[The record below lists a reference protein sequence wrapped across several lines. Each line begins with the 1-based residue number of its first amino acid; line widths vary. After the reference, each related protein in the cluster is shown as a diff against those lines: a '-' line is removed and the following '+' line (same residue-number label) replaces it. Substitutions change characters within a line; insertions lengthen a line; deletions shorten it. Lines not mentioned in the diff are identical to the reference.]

1 VRHNA
6 QHFKKAFVDF
16 HDFLFST
23 KAVVLSD
30 ILSKKY
36 TRFFRFKEKIGL

>member
-1 VRHNA
+1 MLDIL
-6 QHFKKAFVDF
+6 KKLLLIFTIF
-16 HDFLFST
+16 FST